1 VHLLGARVLRMAVSA
16 SPVMASGTG
25 GAARPSGGRCQG
37 LEVAP
42 ATVLWLRHAHDLPKQ
57 PESTARNHH
66 IEPFHRARQ
75 GRTLGYGAG
84 QAEWSPQKGQRT
96 LIPFG
101 RELDDEVLSQEI
113 TLLGEVVI
121 AASRVT
127 QHLTQDEVD
136 QILRVQVMGGSD
148 DR

>member
-1 VHLLGARVLRMAVSA
+1 M
-16 SPVMASGTG
+16 
-25 GAARPSGGRCQG
+25 
-37 LEVAP
+37 
-42 ATVLWLRHAHDLPKQ
+42 
-57 PESTARNHH
+57 
-66 IEPFHRARQ
+66 
-75 GRTLGYGAG
+75 
-84 QAEWSPQKGQRT
+84 
-96 LIPFG
+96 IPFG

-136 QILRVQVMGGSD
+136 QILGVQVMGGSD